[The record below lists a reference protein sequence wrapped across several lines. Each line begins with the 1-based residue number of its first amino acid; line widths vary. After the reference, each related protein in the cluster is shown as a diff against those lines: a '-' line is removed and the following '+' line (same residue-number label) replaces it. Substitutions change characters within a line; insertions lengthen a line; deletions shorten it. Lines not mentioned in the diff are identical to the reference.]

1 MHGGTIVRGTIQ
13 NFDQSFLEGERAV
26 TELAEGE
33 TPGFF
38 SGFLSG
44 SSLKWIAVAAM
55 FLNHFGDILL
65 KAIITT
71 ATYSTFTDGQF
82 SILMNCYNGFHAIGR
97 ISMPIF
103 CFFIV
108 EGFLH
113 SRHIKRYFL
122 RLLIFALVSEIP
134 YDLAFGS
141 SAFDRSQQNVMFTL
155 AAGLGTLI
163 LMSRCKKYMTV
174 QVFIAIIAAAVA
186 SALKFDGG
194 YYGILMIALFYLFR
208 RNKLAS
214 LFSVFLLQ
222 VLIVLYFHESFD
234 LNSVMAVVPLIL
246 IYCYSGKRGMNLK
259 YLFYGFYPL
268 HLLILALV
276 TRLVI
281 IPFYS

>member
-1 MHGGTIVRGTIQ
+1 MT
-13 NFDQSFLEGERAV
+13 EAAER
-26 TELAEGE
+26 E
-33 TPGFF
+33 TPDIF

-65 KAIITT
+65 KGIITT
-71 ATYSTFTDGQF
+71 ASYSAFTDGQF
-82 SILMNCYNGFHAIGR
+82 SILMACYNGFHAIGR

-113 SRHIKRYFL
+113 SRHIKRYFI

-134 YDLAFGS
+134 YDLAFGT

-163 LMSRCKKYMTV
+163 LMNRCKKYAAV
-174 QVFIAIIAAAVA
+174 QVFIAIVVAAVA
-186 SALKFDGG
+186 SVLKFDGG

-208 RNKLAS
+208 RYKLAS
-214 LFSVFLLQ
+214 VVSVFLLQ
-222 VLIVLYFHESFD
+222 VLIVLYFHETFD

-246 IYCYSGKRGMNLK
+246 IYCYNGKRGMNLK

-276 TRLVI
+276 TKLAV

>member
-1 MHGGTIVRGTIQ
+1 
-13 NFDQSFLEGERAV
+13 
-26 TELAEGE
+26 
-33 TPGFF
+33 
-38 SGFLSG
+38 
-44 SSLKWIAVAAM
+44 M

-65 KAIITT
+65 KGIITT

-82 SILMNCYNGFHAIGR
+82 SILMGCYNGFHAIGR

-113 SRHIKRYFL
+113 SRHIKRYIL

-141 SAFDRSQQNVMFTL
+141 SSFDRSQQNVMFTL
-155 AAGLGTLI
+155 AAGLGMLI
-163 LMSRCKKYMTV
+163 LMSRWKKYVSV
-174 QVFIAIIAAAVA
+174 QVFIIIIAAGVTTAF
-186 SALKFDGG
+186 KFDGG

-208 RNKLAS
+208 KYKLAS
-214 LFSVFLLQ
+214 FVSVFLLQ

-234 LNSVMAVVPLIL
+234 LNSVMALASLIL
-246 IYCYSGKRGMNLK
+246 IYCYNGKRGMNLK
-259 YLFYGFYPL
+259 YFFYGFYPL

-276 TRLVI
+276 TKLAV